1 MKNTTRDHILTVF
14 NEMMDRQAFEKI
26 TVEKICREAGIS
38 KPTFYRYYKDKYD
51 VMTYN
56 FRKLFDRYLVLALE
70 GDLEG
75 FLTVMYRST
84 QDNFEPIRRTFE
96 ILGRNSMNDVIYS
109 ICVGALVEWLA
120 DKQDGEITNEQRI
133 QCDILAY
140 GISYIGDNWING
152 RYDMTPEEAASATMA
167 IMPPELREMN

>member
-1 MKNTTRDHILTVF
+1 MQNTTRDHILTVF
-14 NEMMDRQAFEKI
+14 NDLMDRKSFEKI
-26 TVEKICREAGIS
+26 TVEEVCREAGIS

-56 FRKLFDRYLVLALE
+56 FRKLFDRYLVLALD
-70 GDLEG
+70 GKLEE
-75 FLTVMYRST
+75 FLTEMYRST
-84 QDNFEPIRRTFE
+84 QDNFEPIKRTFE

-120 DKQDGEITNEQRI
+120 EKQDGEITKEQRI

-140 GISYIGDNWING
+140 GISYIGDNWVNG
-152 RYDMTPEEAASATMA
+152 RYDLTPEEAAAATMR
-167 IMPPELREMN
+167 IMVPEIR